1 MPRTL
6 LVDDE
11 PDILMVLERVF
22 ARFGHTV
29 TTAGSGNVALKL
41 LQEHP
46 FDLLVTDKNLPEVDG
61 VTLASTARA
70 GNPRMG
76 IILVTGYASLESA
89 QELLGV
95 ADAYFLKPFSLQGL
109 RQTLDSVLERRGALG
124 RAVNA
129 GDRPVRSV
137 LLIEP
142 DPRERERL
150 AKLLL
155 DLGLGV
161 TAGASVEE
169 LLRPLDIEALVI
181 STRALAPE
189 LNPLVWRLQGKDPSF
204 RVVAV
209 SPYSSVDDSVKA
221 IGVAAS
227 AHLYTSDG
235 DAALT
240 GKLREALQLGRVS
253 PPRAA

>member
-22 ARFGHTV
+22 ARMGHAV
-29 TTAGSGNVALKL
+29 TTAGSGNVALQL
-41 LQEHP
+41 LQELP

-76 IILVTGYASLESA
+76 IVLVTGYASLESA

-109 RQTLDSVLERRGALG
+109 RQTLESVLERRGALVRELDA
-124 RAVNA
+124 RA
-129 GDRPVRSV
+129 RPIRSV

-142 DPRERERL
+142 DPRERDRL

-161 TAGASVEE
+161 TTGASVEE
-169 LLRPLDIEALVI
+169 LLRPPETDALVI

-189 LNPLVWRLQGKDPSF
+189 LNPIVWRRQGKDPSF
-204 RVVAV
+204 RVVAT
-209 SPYSSVDDSVKA
+209 SPCCTVDDSVKA

-227 AHLYTSDG
+227 AHLYTSEGDG
-235 DAALT
+235 SLV
-240 GKLREALQLGRVS
+240 GKLREALHLDRVS
-253 PPRAA
+253 PRAA